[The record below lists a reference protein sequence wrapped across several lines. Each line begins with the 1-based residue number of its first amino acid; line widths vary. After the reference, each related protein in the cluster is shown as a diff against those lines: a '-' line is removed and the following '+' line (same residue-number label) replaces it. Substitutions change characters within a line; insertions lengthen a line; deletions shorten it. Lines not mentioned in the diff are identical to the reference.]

1 MPKPEMSKHIVIS
14 RGTELLRI
22 PEENLIYVSAD
33 GNYSNAVT
41 KDGRKRLITYQLGQI
56 EDMLAEQLGDQ
67 GMHFLRLGRGLII
80 NIDYIFLI
88 DVTKQ
93 QLVLSDGAGVY
104 HELSASREVLAKLKA
119 YMELL
124 REKHDG

>member
-1 MPKPEMSKHIVIS
+1 MPEMSKHIVIS

-56 EDMLAEQLGDQ
+56 EDILAEQLGDQ

-104 HELSASREVLAKLKA
+104 HELSASREVLVKLKA

-124 REKHDG
+124 RDKHDG